1 MLKLVLLINLLYPA
15 QTGPIVTLCG
25 SDSDCARIYP
35 HLYQGGEP
43 YTLTGR
49 VEECH

>member
-15 QTGPIVTLCG
+15 QTGPIVPLCG
-25 SDSDCARIYP
+25 SDADCARIFP
-35 HLYQGGEP
+35 HLYVEGEP
-43 YTLTGR
+43 YTLKIG

>member
-25 SDSDCARIYP
+25 SDSDCARVYP
-35 HLYQGGEP
+35 HLYVEGEP
-43 YTLTGR
+43 YTLKTG